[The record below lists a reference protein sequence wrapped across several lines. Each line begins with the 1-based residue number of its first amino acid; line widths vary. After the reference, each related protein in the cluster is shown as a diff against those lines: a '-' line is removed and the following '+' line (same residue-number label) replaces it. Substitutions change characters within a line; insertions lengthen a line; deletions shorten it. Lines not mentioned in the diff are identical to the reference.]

1 MRPVW
6 FGSQAAILRETLAVV
21 PQLLSALRR
30 VPFSLVPMGW
40 GVLDKRVISGYNMYE
55 RSFLALYIG
64 PLGLGRAR
72 QERHL

>member
-30 VPFSLVPMGW
+30 APCSLVPMGW
-40 GVLDKRVISGYNMYE
+40 GVLDKRVISGYNMSE
-55 RSFLALYIG
+55 RS
-64 PLGLGRAR
+64 
-72 QERHL
+72 